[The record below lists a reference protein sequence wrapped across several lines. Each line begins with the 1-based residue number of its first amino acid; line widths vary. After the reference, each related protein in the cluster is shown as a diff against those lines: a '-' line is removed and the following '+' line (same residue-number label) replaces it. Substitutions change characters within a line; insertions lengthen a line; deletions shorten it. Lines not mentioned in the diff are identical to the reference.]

1 MKFLKNPFRGFTPF
15 EWSLW
20 LLSLAG
26 ILLSYFLCGNT
37 QFLYLIA
44 SLLGATALIFVS
56 KGHVLG
62 QILTVVFSALYGYIS
77 WTFRYYGEMITYL
90 GMTAPIAVAAVI
102 SWMRHPF
109 RAETRRTEVTV
120 RRLRGREYA
129 VICLLG
135 LAITFA
141 FYFILRAL
149 RTQNLVISTVS
160 VFTSFLAVVLTARRS
175 ALYALAYAA
184 NDVVLILLWSLA
196 SATDR
201 EYLSMVVCFAAF
213 FLNDVYGFFQWQ
225 RMRRRQEAAAAAAD
239 GDADAP

>member
-62 QILTVVFSALYGYIS
+62 QILT
-77 WTFRYYGEMITYL
+77 
-90 GMTAPIAVAAVI
+90 
-102 SWMRHPF
+102 
-109 RAETRRTEVTV
+109 
-120 RRLRGREYA
+120 
-129 VICLLG
+129 
-135 LAITFA
+135 
-141 FYFILRAL
+141 
-149 RTQNLVISTVS
+149 
-160 VFTSFLAVVLTARRS
+160 VVLTARRS